1 MSHIKILTKY
11 NSCSED
17 FPFRTK
23 FGDVIKNNIAPI
35 RLKRIYPLS
44 YEYNNETPDMFKLDI
59 MKKGKLKYNNP
70 HLNDVI
76 KVDRSESFKNIVN

>member
-23 FGDVIKNNIAPI
+23 FGNVIKNDIAPVLH
-35 RLKRIYPLS
+35 RRISPIC

-59 MKKGKLKYNNP
+59 MKK
-70 HLNDVI
+70 
-76 KVDRSESFKNIVN
+76 